1 MNEDRPDAIVSTQW
15 LAARLGDP
23 DLRIIDSSWYLP
35 AQKKNQKWEFDRA
48 RIPGARF
55 FDIDQIANT
64 ESGLPHTLPAPE
76 LFSECVTA
84 LGIGNQH
91 QVVAYDGLG
100 IFSAARAWWMFRVFG
115 HNQVAVLDGGIAKWR
130 AESRPTEEGKP
141 LAPKPAQPPFTA
153 TYNAALYRSLEDMR
167 ANVASRVDQ
176 VADARSAGR
185 FDGTEP
191 EPREGMRSGHIPGSH
206 NLPYGELV
214 DAETGTFLDPAQLRK
229 AFDQAGLALDQP
241 IVTSCG
247 SGVTAAILSLGLHL
261 VGHES
266 HALYDGSWSEWG
278 GRDDTPIVQ
287 DG

>member
-23 DLRIIDSSWYLP
+23 ELRIVDSSWYLP
-35 AQKKNQKWEFDRA
+35 AQKKNPKWEFDRA

-76 LFSECVTA
+76 LFAECVSA

-115 HNQVAVLDGGIAKWR
+115 HDKVAVLDGGIAKWR
-130 AESRPTEEGKP
+130 AESHPTEEGKP
-141 LAPKPAQPPFTA
+141 LTPKLTEPPFIA
-153 TYNAALYRSLEDMR
+153 TYDDALYRSLEEMR
-167 ANVASRVDQ
+167 ANLESGVDQ

-191 EPREGMRSGHIPGSH
+191 EPREGMRSGHIPGAH

-214 DAETGTFLDPAQLRK
+214 DAETGTLLDPAQLRK
-229 AFDQAGLALDQP
+229 AFDQAGLALDRP

-278 GRDDTPIVQ
+278 GRDDTPIET
-287 DG
+287 

>member
-1 MNEDRPDAIVSTQW
+1 MSEDRSDAIVSTQW

-23 DLRIIDSSWYLP
+23 NLRIVDSSWYLP
-35 AQKKNQKWEFDRA
+35 AQKKNPKWEFERA

-55 FDIDQIANT
+55 FNIDQIANT
-64 ESGLPHTLPAPE
+64 ESGLPHTLPSPQ
-76 LFSECVTA
+76 LFSECVTE
-84 LGIGNQH
+84 LGIGNEH

-141 LAPKPAQPPFTA
+141 STPKPADPPFTA
-153 TYNAALYRSLEDMR
+153 TYTAALYRSLEDMR
-167 ANVASRVDQ
+167 ANVVNGGEQ

-191 EPREGMRSGHIPGSH
+191 EPREGMRSGHIPGAR

-214 DAETGTFLDPAQLRK
+214 DAETGTLLDPPQLQQ
-229 AFDQAGLALDQP
+229 AFDQAGLKLEQP

-247 SGVTAAILSLGLHL
+247 SGVTAAIISLGLHL
-261 VGHES
+261 VGHNA

-278 GRDDTPIVQ
+278 GRDDTPIET
-287 DG
+287 